1 MKTSPPTVPAP
12 ARPWRWLGGAA
23 AAAVLA
29 LTFAAYLDPHT
40 VVDLANRLWSC
51 F

>member
-1 MKTSPPTVPAP
+1 MTQPRSHRWLRGLA
-12 ARPWRWLGGAA
+12 WLGGMAA
-23 AAAVLA
+23 LGT
-29 LTFAAYLDPHT
+29 TFAAYLDPHT